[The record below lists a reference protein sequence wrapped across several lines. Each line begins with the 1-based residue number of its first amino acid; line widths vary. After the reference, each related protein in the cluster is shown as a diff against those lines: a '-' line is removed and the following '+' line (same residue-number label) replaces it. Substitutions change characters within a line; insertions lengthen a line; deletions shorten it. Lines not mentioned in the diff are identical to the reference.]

1 MQQHIIT
8 WTEAGIRTYLQC
20 GPSTAI
26 RTGNGDAV
34 AKTDRPVRMEAG
46 NNDSSRDASSVG
58 VAAEVAVV
66 PARHAQ
72 RRALHLVSR
81 RWR

>member
-1 MQQHIIT
+1 M
-8 WTEAGIRTYLQC
+8 EAGIRTYLLC

-26 RTGNGDAV
+26 RIGNGDAV

-46 NNDSSRDASSVG
+46 NNDNSRDASSVG

-66 PARHAQ
+66 PARHA
-72 RRALHLVSR
+72 AATSCAFGE
-81 RWR
+81 